1 MGAQNP
7 NNDYLSKQ
15 LKIGMA
21 GFFIAMLGVVFGLII
36 DYGPEEPLSLVAFG
50 VVGLGVLI
58 GFFSIAWGWF
68 AIYKHHHKK

>member
-58 GFFSIAWGWF
+58 GFFFDRMGMIC
-68 AIYKHHHKK
+68 YL